1 MLEDD
6 VAGHFCAVRS
16 VKPGI
21 HQYFKAFGC
30 LFRQY
35 DGEGFGHLGGGWL
48 SHALLLQCL
57 GNAFKLILAE
67 GGLGLPIAADGVRP

>member
-6 VAGHFCAVRS
+6 VAGHFGAVRS

-21 HQYFKAFGC
+21 HQYFKALGR
-30 LFRQY
+30 LFRQH
-35 DGEGFGHLGGGWL
+35 DGEGFGPLGGGWL
-48 SHALLLQCL
+48 GHALLLQCL